1 MKFKLIKC
9 YLKCYGRML
18 RNPALYGIPVEAR
31 EEDPKLE
38 QWRCNLIHTAA
49 CQLEKSQLIK

>member
-1 MKFKLIKC
+1 MIKC
-9 YLKCYGRML
+9 FLNCVNRML